1 MTRLSDW
8 LYRISTGRVTLVA
21 LGLFLI
27 FTILVLPRQTANAEL
42 NNAGAGTPDLS
53 FYYSSDELYR
63 MADAYG
69 EQGRQTYLQA
79 RWTFDLLWPVVYTVF
94 LSTAISWL
102 FKPGFSVGSRWRI
115 ANVVP
120 LIGMLFDYLENIS
133 TSLVML
139 RYPQPCLLGATLAP
153 IFTSLK
159 WIFVGGSFAVLLIGI
174 AAGLLRWINNLRD

>member
-1 MTRLSDW
+1 MARISGW
-8 LYRISTGRVTLVA
+8 LYRISTGSLTLAA
-21 LGLFLI
+21 LVVFLLFTGLE
-27 FTILVLPRQTANAEL
+27 LPRQTAGAEL
-42 NNAGAGTPDLS
+42 NNAGAGSPDLS

-63 MADAYG
+63 MAEAYG
-69 EQGRQTYLQA
+69 EQGRKAYLQA
-79 RWTFDLLWPVVYTVF
+79 RWTFDLLWPIVYTVF

-102 FKPGFSVGSRWRI
+102 FKLGLSVGSRWRI

-120 LIGMLFDYLENIS
+120 VIGMLFDYLENIS

>member
-21 LGLFLI
+21 LGVFLI

-42 NNAGAGTPDLS
+42 NNAGAGSPDLS
-53 FYYSSDELYR
+53 FYYSSDELYS
-63 MADAYG
+63 MAEAYG
-69 EQGRQTYLQA
+69 EQGRQAYLQA
-79 RWTFDLLWPVVYTVF
+79 RWTFDLLWPIVYTAF

-102 FKPGFSVGSRWRI
+102 FKLGAPLGSRWRI
-115 ANVVP
+115 ANLIP

-139 RYPQPCLLGATLAP
+139 RYPQPCPLGAILAP
-153 IFTSLK
+153 IFTPIK
-159 WIFVGGSFAVLLIGI
+159 WIFVGGSFILLLIGL
-174 AAGLLRWINNLRD
+174 AACLLKWINNLRV